1 MGMMWMIWSRR
12 LCTLYFSFL
21 FIHLFLIISI
31 THSPLTRRIRRPDK
45 QLMLSNLPTPPAYIS
60 RLTSYSPLI
69 SFLCL
74 DSVPTYL
81 WEHDE
86 PRFITFITC
95 VSCRQHFLSS
105 FFLNPPRILL
115 ITFHYLRINI
125 ICLFSTNKIVVVV
138 FLYYFPTNKTRKYN
152 ELSLS
157 VMVSIKSLLS
167 NSWPRYFASTPCRW
181 LVGHYTY
188 YYCYKCKAYSC
199 AQVTV
204 FILDSLF

>member
-1 MGMMWMIWSRR
+1 MVFPLPHILVIFSLHHDGHNFFLVFVVFFCWSLPLEQMGMMWMIWSRR

-31 THSPLTRRIRRPDK
+31 TQSPLTRRIRRPDK
-45 QLMLSNLPTPPAYIS
+45 QLMLSNLPTPPPYIS

-86 PRFITFITC
+86 QRFITVHHVCKLQAALFI
-95 VSCRQHFLSS
+95 L
-105 FFLNPPRILL
+105 FFPNPPRILL

-138 FLYYFPTNKTRKYN
+138 FLYYFPTNYRRRQKNKTKP
-152 ELSLS
+152 
-157 VMVSIKSLLS
+157 K
-167 NSWPRYFASTPCRW
+167 
-181 LVGHYTY
+181 
-188 YYCYKCKAYSC
+188 
-199 AQVTV
+199 
-204 FILDSLF
+204 